1 MKFQFEGNLVYQE
14 RAIHSVANLFV
25 EQPYAGPD
33 FSEGFSWGQTDKEQ
47 QSTVANRLLIPPAK
61 VLDNLWQVQLNNDLP
76 QDEELYYITETVAL
90 ASGKQEL
97 SFPNFSVEM
106 ETGTGKTYV
115 YIRTALELN
124 RRYGW
129 RKFIIVVPSV
139 AIREGVMKTLEVTKE
154 HLRAIYDNLPYRYS
168 VYDSK
173 NLAKL
178 WNFCVTTELE
188 FMVMTVDSFNKED
201 NVIRQSRDK
210 FQGRIPLHALQATRP
225 ILILD
230 EPQNLESEGRI
241 KALAALNPLLA
252 LRYSA
257 THRNPY
263 NVAYRLTPYQ
273 AYRQGLVKRIEVAPL
288 LKEKDFNQVFL
299 RLDEI
304 RRSSKTVQAKI
315 AVQQRMADGT
325 IKEKGYLFK
334 PGDSLEK
341 KAERP
346 EYAEFVI
353 EEILPGEKEV
363 RFKNG
368 VTITEG
374 QTQGADRAAI
384 FREQIRYTVEQHFRR
399 QAKLKPFGIKVLSLF
414 FIDRVEN
421 YHAEPDPKAGANR
434 VDGLYPG
441 IIKQYFDEA
450 FDHYKAKY
458 KTQCP
463 DLAKMKAT
471 EVRSGYFAEKS
482 KKGSKEALDSTGKSA
497 EDRAAF
503 NLIMKDKEKLLSF
516 DEPVAFLFSHS
527 ALREGWDNPNVC
539 QICTLNQTTSEIK
552 KRQEVGRGM
561 RLVVN
566 QDGER
571 VHTGEQNELTV
582 IVNESYEEYVE
593 KLQAEIRD
601 EYGEEGVPP
610 KPVNAREKKVIKR
623 KPLEQL
629 PEEFKELWERIK
641 HKTRYQVKIDTAQL
655 VADVVAD
662 LDKLTIDPPKIV
674 ASKARVEVKSGK
686 DELQAVLVGQQDRH
700 VIQRQG
706 KRPDIVSLL
715 GELLTHVNPPIRLT
729 RQTLAEV
736 VCKTK
741 HRERAWDNPQEF
753 ISHAA
758 RVLRQRAIE
767 QLIDGIEYIKTGLW
781 YEMQQWV
788 EQEEANTDRI
798 MDTDK
803 SIYDQFVFQSEVER
817 KFATKLD
824 SMEAVKL
831 FVKLPGWFKVDTP
844 VGGYNPDWGI
854 VMKEQD
860 AFGDDSM
867 LPLLYLVRETKSTL
881 DQTKLH
887 VTEGQ
892 KIECGKSHFIKTL
905 KVDYKVV
912 RNAEE
917 IR

>member
-1 MKFQFEGNLVYQE
+1 M
-14 RAIHSVANLFV
+14 
-25 EQPYAGPD
+25 
-33 FSEGFSWGQTDKEQ
+33 
-47 QSTVANRLLIPPAK
+47 
-61 VLDNLWQVQLNNDLP
+61 
-76 QDEELYYITETVAL
+76 
-90 ASGKQEL
+90 
-97 SFPNFSVEM
+97 NFSIEM

-124 RRYGW
+124 KRYGW

-139 AIREGVMKTLEVTKE
+139 AIREGVMKTLEMTRE
-154 HLRAIYDNLPYRYS
+154 HLRSLYDNVPYRYS

-188 FMVMTVDSFNKED
+188 FLVMTVDSFNKED

-241 KALAALNPLLA
+241 KALAALNPLFA

-263 NVAYRLTPYQ
+263 NVVYKLTPYQ

-304 RRSSKTVQAKI
+304 RRSTKTVQAKI
-315 AVQQRMADGT
+315 AVHQRMADGT
-325 IKEKGYLFK
+325 IKEKSYLFK
-334 PGDSLEK
+334 PGDKLEK

-346 EYAEFVI
+346 EYAEFIV
-353 EEILPGEKEV
+353 EEILPGEKAV
-363 RFKNG
+363 RFENG

-374 QTQGADRAAI
+374 VTQGADRAAI

-399 QAKLKPFGIKVLSLF
+399 QKKLKPFGIKVLSLF

-421 YHAEPDPKAGANR
+421 YQAEPDPKAGASR
-434 VDGLYPG
+434 ADGLYPG

-450 FDHYKAKY
+450 FAHYQKQYPEFAGK
-458 KTQCP
+458 KP
-463 DLAKMKAT
+463 D
-471 EVRSGYFAEKS
+471 EVRAAYFAQKS
-482 KKGSKEALDSTGKSA
+482 KKGGKEAVDSTGKSA

-503 NLIMKDKEKLLSF
+503 QLIMKDKERLLSF
-516 DEPVAFLFSHS
+516 EEPVAFLFSHS

-539 QICTLNQTTSEIK
+539 QICTLNQTTSEVK

-566 QDGER
+566 QEGER
-571 VHTGEQNELTV
+571 DLAGEHNELTV
-582 IVNESYEEYVE
+582 VVNESYEEYVD
-593 KLQAEIRD
+593 KLQAEIKE

-610 KPVNAREKKVIKR
+610 KPVNAREKKIIKR

-629 PEEFKELWERIK
+629 PEEFKQLWERIK
-641 HKTRYQVKIDTAQL
+641 HKTRYQVQIDTAKL
-655 VADVVAD
+655 VQAVVDD
-662 LDKLTIDPPKIV
+662 LDKLTIDPPKII
-674 ASKARVEVKSGK
+674 ASKARVEVKHNK
-686 DELQAVLVGQQDRH
+686 DEMVAVKVGQQDRYTFA
-700 VIQRQG
+700 RDG
-706 KRPDIVSLL
+706 KRPDIVGMLSDLL
-715 GELLTHVNPPIRLT
+715 SHVTPPIRLT
-729 RQTLAEV
+729 RQTLAEI

-753 ISHAA
+753 ISHAS
-758 RVLRQRAIE
+758 RVLRHRAIE
-767 QLIDGIEYIKTGLW
+767 QLIDGIEYVKTGKW
-781 YEMQQWV
+781 YEMHEWV

-798 MDTDK
+798 LDTAK
-803 SIYDQFVFQSEVER
+803 SIYEKFVYQSEVER
-817 KFATKLD
+817 KFASKLD
-824 SMEAVKL
+824 LMEAVKL

-854 VMKEQD
+854 VMKDQD
-860 AFGDDSM
+860 AFGDDSL
-867 LPLLYLVRETKSTL
+867 LPLLYLIRETKGTL
-881 DQTKLH
+881 DPMKRH
-887 VTEGQ
+887 GTENY
-892 KIECGKSHFIKTL
+892 KIDCAKSHFIKTL
-905 KVDYKVV
+905 DVDYKELM
-912 RNAEE
+912 NTEQ